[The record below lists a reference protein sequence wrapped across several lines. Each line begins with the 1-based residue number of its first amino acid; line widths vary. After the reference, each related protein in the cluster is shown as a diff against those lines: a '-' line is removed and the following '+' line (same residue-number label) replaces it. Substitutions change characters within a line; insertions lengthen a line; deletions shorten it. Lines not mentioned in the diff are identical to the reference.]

1 MLSRRFASVVTILVV
16 VAFVVVAVAPA
27 FAATPRSLAAHA
39 QLLGS
44 TPRDGSTLETAD
56 EVVLEFNED
65 VDATFVTVLV
75 EGPSGSEAAGDPTVV
90 GRAVTQALPPGLAA
104 GEHVV
109 TYRVVSTDGHPI
121 AGRLTFTT
129 TSAPTAATS
138 PEPTASASATASA
151 SVSAIATASAAPTAA
166 PTAAPAAP
174 TTAPAADEGASP
186 WPWVLGGLGLIA
198 VLAGL
203 VTVLARRSP
212 GPGAAVTRDDV
223 PTASGTDPSRDDARG
238 PFA

>member
-129 TSAPTAATS
+129 TSAPTATTS
-138 PEPTASASATASA
+138 PEPSASATPSA
-151 SVSAIATASAAPTAA
+151 SAIATASAAPTAA
-166 PTAAPAAP
+166 PATP

-198 VLAGL
+198 VLVGL

>member
-1 MLSRRFASVVTILVV
+1 MLSRRFASVVTIVVV

-44 TPRDGSTLETAD
+44 TPRDGSTLETTD

-129 TSAPTAATS
+129 TGAPTATTS
-138 PEPTASASATASA
+138 PEPTASAAPAA
-151 SVSAIATASAAPTAA
+151 SAIATASVAPTAA
-166 PTAAPAAP
+166 A
-174 TTAPAADEGASP
+174 TAPAADEGSP

-198 VLAGL
+198 VLVGL
-203 VTVLARRSP
+203 GTVLARRSP
-212 GPGAAVTRDDV
+212 GPDGAVTRV
-223 PTASGTDPSRDDARG
+223 APRASGTDPSRDDARG